1 MTGALGE
8 LASVGTSNEDVGGR
22 HLLVG
27 FLSVELEGI
36 EEGKEAFH
44 VSAECSDEGLKVQEQ
59 REDVGYKSVRRTN
72 Q

>member
-1 MTGALGE
+1 MRGALGE
-8 LASVGTSNEDVGGR
+8 LASVGTSDEDVGGR

-36 EEGKEAFH
+36 EEGRDRYQL
-44 VSAECSDEGLKVQEQ
+44 STMIREQ
-59 REDVGYKSVRRTN
+59 REDVGYKSVRLTN